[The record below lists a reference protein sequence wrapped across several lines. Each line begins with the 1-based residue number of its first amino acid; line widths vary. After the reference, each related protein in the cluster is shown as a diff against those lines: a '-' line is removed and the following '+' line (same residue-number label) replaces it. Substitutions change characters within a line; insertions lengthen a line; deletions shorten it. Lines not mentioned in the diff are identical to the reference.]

1 VTQPTPQSERRRA
14 LRAAASFPVNLSS
27 DTLAEP
33 GMLHDISEIGMAC
46 AAPAP
51 IDEMTLVGID
61 FALPGQTER
70 HQVTGAVVRCD
81 RIEAQ
86 EGKPSWDIA
95 IYFTEITP
103 VTKASLKG
111 YVSKGKIV

>member
-1 VTQPTPQSERRRA
+1 VTKPTPQSERRRA

-33 GMLHDISEIGMAC
+33 GALRDISEIGMAC
-46 AAPAP
+46 IAPAP

-61 FALPGQTER
+61 FALPGQTDR

-81 RIEAQ
+81 RMEAT
-86 EGKPSWDIA
+86 EGKPQWDIA

-111 YVSKGKIV
+111 YVSKGTIV

>member
-1 VTQPTPQSERRRA
+1 
-14 LRAAASFPVNLSS
+14 
-27 DTLAEP
+27 
-33 GMLHDISEIGMAC
+33 MAC
-46 AAPAP
+46 IAPAP

-61 FALPGQTER
+61 FALPGQTDR

-81 RIEAQ
+81 RMEATD
-86 EGKPSWDIA
+86 GKPQWDIA

-111 YVSKGKIV
+111 YVSKGTIV